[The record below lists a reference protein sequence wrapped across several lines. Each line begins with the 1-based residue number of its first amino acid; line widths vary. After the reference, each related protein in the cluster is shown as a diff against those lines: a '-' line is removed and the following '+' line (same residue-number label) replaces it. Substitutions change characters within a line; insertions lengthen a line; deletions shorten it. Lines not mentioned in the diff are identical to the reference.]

1 MLQRLNYV
9 LCQVNL
15 CQLYV
20 SICDMML
27 DNVLLQ
33 WLTRVVL
40 PEDNRVGTMELNAS
54 Q

>member
-1 MLQRLNYV
+1 MLQILNNV

-20 SICDMML
+20 SLCDMIR

-40 PEDNRVGTMELNAS
+40 PEHNRVGMVDLSVS